1 MQATRVA
8 VVGGGVGGLAVAAL
22 LARGGC
28 EVTLYERAKHF
39 GGRAQTT
46 GVEGFRFNLGPHAL
60 YLGGAAARVLDRLGV
75 KPRGGLP
82 GAGSF
87 ALKAG
92 RLHTLPRGPVS
103 LMTTDLLSLA
113 GKLEFAK
120 LLAGVGR
127 IDPSTLSRMSMREW
141 MSTRLSRDESRAVVG
156 ALTRVTSYC
165 ADHDAMSADAALSQ
179 IQLGLAAGVRYLDG
193 GWSSLVDALEAA
205 ARGAGAKLETS
216 AKVESVFLRNH
227 GQGQGYGPGAHVRGV
242 RFADGTTLEPDAVVI
257 AGGPADVAALVPGDA
272 VLAREAAESVPV
284 RAATLELGLAKL
296 PKPEALFALG
306 IDGPWYASVHSVA
319 AAGLAPEGGA
329 MVHVMKYLSGPD
341 DAASETD
348 LEAVMDVLQ
357 PGWRMHLVARRFR
370 PDLRVSHRLP
380 TVATGGLAGRP
391 PAEVP
396 HVSGLYRV
404 GDWVGPEG
412 MLSDAS
418 FASAES
424 VAQALTRGQ
433 QTQSRRMAVGA

>member
-22 LARGGC
+22 LARGGHA
-28 EVTLYERAKHF
+28 VTLYERAKHL
-39 GGRAQTT
+39 GGRAQTAE
-46 GVEGFRFNLGPHAL
+46 VEGFRFNLGPHAL
-60 YLGGAAARVLDRLGV
+60 YVAGAAARVLARLGINL
-75 KPRGGLP
+75 PGGIP

-92 RLHTLPRGPVS
+92 RMHTLPRGPVS
-103 LMTTDLLSLA
+103 LMTTDVLGLA
-113 GKLEFAK
+113 GKLEFAR

-127 IDPSTLSRMSMREW
+127 IDTSPLSRLSMQEW
-141 MSTRLSRDESRAVVG
+141 LATRLSRDDVRALVG
-156 ALTRVTSYC
+156 AVTRVSSYC
-165 ADHDAMSADAALSQ
+165 ADFDALSADAALSQ
-179 IQLGLAAGVRYLDG
+179 IQLGLAGVRYLDG
-193 GWSSLVDALEAA
+193 GWSSLVDALAA
-205 ARGAGAKLETS
+205 TARDAGVRLETS
-216 AKVESVFLRNH
+216 AKVEAVVL
-227 GQGQGYGPGAHVRGV
+227 QGTGPGAPVRGV
-242 RFADGTTLEPDAVVI
+242 RFADGTVRDADAVVV

-284 RAATLELGLAKL
+284 RASTLELGLSAL
-296 PKPEALFALG
+296 PKPDVLFGLG
-306 IDGPWYASVHSVA
+306 VDGPWYLSVHSAA

-329 MVHVMKYLSGPD
+329 MVHVMKYLTGPD
-341 DAASETD
+341 DKASEAD
-348 LEAVMDVLQ
+348 LEAVMDLMQ
-357 PGWRMHLVARRFR
+357 PGWRMHVVAQRFR

-396 HVSGLYRV
+396 HHSGLYRV

-424 VAQALTRGQ
+424 VARALLQGQ
-433 QTQSRRMAVGA
+433 HAPPRRAAGA